1 MPISKKSKNYFSIVE
16 KGESMTN
23 IYRQIQEK
31 SNKFL
36 NRVQDNFEI
45 EKISKKLNT
54 FYDFDFK
61 TFVAELKKKKINLS
75 LVQQDEWEEYFT
87 TYKTQINQLQAEIQQ
102 TDNEIDQMVYKL
114 YDLTKEEIDI
124 VEGVNEKN

>member
-1 MPISKKSKNYFSIVE
+1 MILGLNKKFLKNKI
-16 KGESMTN
+16 
-23 IYRQIQEK
+23 
-31 SNKFL
+31 KFL
-36 NRVQDNFEI
+36 NRMQDNFEI
-45 EKISKKLNT
+45 EKMSKKLNA